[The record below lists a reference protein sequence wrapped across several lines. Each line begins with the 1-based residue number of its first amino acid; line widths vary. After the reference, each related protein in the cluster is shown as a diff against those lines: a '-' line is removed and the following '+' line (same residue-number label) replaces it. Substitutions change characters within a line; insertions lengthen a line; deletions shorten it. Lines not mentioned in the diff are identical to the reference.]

1 MTGPLYLQGA
11 FGPGTSMI
19 VALGVGI
26 LFGFVLER
34 AGFGDSRTLTNIFY
48 FRDMRVL
55 RVMFSALTT
64 AMVGL
69 IVLSWVGLFDYAM
82 LVNYSLLKTYLWPQV
97 VGGVLFG
104 LGFLIGGYCP
114 GTAAVGVTSGKL
126 DAVLFLVGMT
136 VGMWV
141 FALGFPLWGAFSQ
154 SSDLGRITLW
164 QVFGLS
170 KEVMGAL
177 IVAMALG
184 AFWLAGLGEKWAP
197 YDKKPD
203 SPESRASRSTDR
215 VSDSDHVSVAPS
227 A

>member
-11 FGPGTSMI
+11 FGPSASLW
-19 VALGVGI
+19 VALGIGV

-34 AGFGDSRTLTNIFY
+34 AGFGDSRNLTNIFY

-69 IVLSWVGLFDYAM
+69 IVLSWAGLFDYSM
-82 LVNYSLLKTYLWPQV
+82 LVNYSLLKTYLWPQL

-114 GTAAVGVTSGKL
+114 GTSAVGVMSGKL
-126 DAVLFLVGMT
+126 DAVFYLVGMT
-136 VGMWV
+136 VGIWV
-141 FALGFPLWGAFSQ
+141 FAWGFPVWGAFYK

-164 QVFGLS
+164 QVFGLN
-170 KEVMGAL
+170 KEVMAAL

-184 AFWLAGLGEKWAP
+184 AFWLSGLAEKWAP
-197 YDKKPD
+197 YDKKSTNP
-203 SPESRASRSTDR
+203 SPRQARSCDEG
-215 VSDSDHVSVAPS
+215 SGSEGLPVAPR